1 MRINTESSA
10 GDPDKFSITTMVYS
24 SVTKEN
30 NDSIDNNI
38 RNSIFSIKGVT
49 TKELLYGS
57 K

>member
-1 MRINTESSA
+1 MRINTEPSA

-49 TKELLYGS
+49 TKEFLYGS